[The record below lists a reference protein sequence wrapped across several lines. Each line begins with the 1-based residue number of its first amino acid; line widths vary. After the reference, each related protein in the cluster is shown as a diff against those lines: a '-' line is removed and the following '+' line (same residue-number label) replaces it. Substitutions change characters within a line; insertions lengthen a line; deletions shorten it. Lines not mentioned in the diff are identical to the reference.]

1 MSNKTST
8 NVSQNILKGLPIQL
22 NWMCLQFEDKQTTLP
37 LKTQAFK
44 DVLKN
49 FDRQELTIDI
59 FCGRRRRDVAVIF
72 FEQPESFAFE
82 I

>member
-8 NVSQNILKGLPIQL
+8 DVSQNILKGLPIQL

-49 FDRQELTIDI
+49 FDRQELTIVI
-59 FCGRRRRDVAVIF
+59 FCDLSYEELETCSIQSPKVRG
-72 FEQPESFAFE
+72 
-82 I
+82 

>member
-1 MSNKTST
+1 MSNETST

-59 FCGRRRRDVAVIF
+59 FCDLEWYKTKIVAHAGKIF
-72 FEQPESFAFE
+72 FR
-82 I
+82 